1 MPLLNSRHAAVKL
14 MNEVRRFYF
23 DHNATTPVSQ
33 SVVEV
38 LVAALLE
45 VPGNA
50 SSIHQ
55 DGQLAK
61 HRLEAARQ
69 DLAIFLGCERKEIVF
84 TGGGTEADNLAILG
98 SVLANAAP
106 RKHVITTAIEHPA
119 VLKTCRELE
128 RSGVEVTYVAPRPDG
143 VIDSADIQRAIG
155 PDTVLVSVM
164 HANNETGAIQPIA
177 EIAAVAHQNRALMH
191 SDGVQ
196 AAGRIPVDVQALGVD
211 LYSISGHK
219 FYAPKGIGALYVR
232 SGTNL
237 HPIQFGGKHEGQ
249 RRPGTE
255 NVPGAV
261 ALAKAATI
269 AHQNLAAESARIEK
283 LRDRLETGI
292 VARVPDS
299 GVNSGHAP
307 RVPNTTNIYFDGLQ
321 GEALVIALDLQGF
334 AVSSGSACS
343 SGAVEPSHV
352 LLAMGLSPERARAS
366 LRFSLGTSN
375 NEEQVDALIDAL
387 AESVAQLRKLSPTY
401 KAPTYTANV

>member
-1 MPLLNSRHAAVKL
+1 M
-14 MNEVRRFYF
+14 RRYYF

-33 SVVEV
+33 SVLEV

-61 HRLEAARQ
+61 RHLESARLEVAT
-69 DLAIFLGCERKEIVF
+69 LVGCEPKELVF
-84 TGGGTEADNLAILG
+84 TSGGTEADNLAILG

-106 RKHVITTAIEHPA
+106 NKHVITTAIEHPA
-119 VLKTCRELE
+119 VLNPCRELE
-128 RSGVEVTYVAPRPDG
+128 RSGVAVTYLMPGRDG
-143 VIDSADIQRAIG
+143 VVDPGDVRRALR
-155 PDTVLVSVM
+155 PETALVSVM

-177 EIAAVAHQNRALMH
+177 EIAGIAHQAGAIMH

-196 AAGRIPVDVQALGVD
+196 AAGKIPIDVEALGVD

-219 FYAPKGIGALYVR
+219 FYATKGIGALYVR
-232 SGTNL
+232 NGVKLRS
-237 HPIQFGGKHEGQ
+237 IQFGGKHERE

-261 ALAKAATI
+261 AMGKAAAI
-269 AHQNLAAESARIEK
+269 AHGTLPIEPARLET

-292 VARVPDS
+292 LAAVPDI
-299 GVNSGHAP
+299 GVNSEGVA
-307 RVPNTTNIYFDGLQ
+307 RTPNTTNIYFDGLE
-321 GEALVIALDLQGF
+321 GEALVISLDLKGF

-352 LLAMGLSPERARAS
+352 LLAMGLKPERARAS
-366 LRFSLGTSN
+366 LRFSLGHSN
-375 NEEQVDALIDAL
+375 NEEQVDALIEAV
-387 AESVAQLRKLSPTY
+387 AQSAAQLRKLSPTY
-401 KAPTYTANV
+401 TSA